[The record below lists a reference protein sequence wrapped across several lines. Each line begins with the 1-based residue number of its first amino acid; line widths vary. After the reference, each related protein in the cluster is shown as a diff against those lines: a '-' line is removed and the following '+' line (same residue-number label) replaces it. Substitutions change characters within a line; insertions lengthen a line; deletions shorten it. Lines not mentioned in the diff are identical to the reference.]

1 MRKSGSGVVSR
12 TAPQVE
18 NHLYQMR
25 QRRRRHLCHDVLRDG
40 LGPGLENDAGDGTAI
55 AMREYENL
63 AAFYLQ
69 APSCIKNDDGEEA
82 PCTSTT
88 NWMI

>member
-1 MRKSGSGVVSR
+1 MIPWHMGVSTHRHWGLNEEIRVRRDVQNRASSQTSFTRCGSV
-12 TAPQVE
+12 
-18 NHLYQMR
+18 
-25 QRRRRHLCHDVLRDG
+25 
-40 LGPGLENDAGDGTAI
+40 AI

>member
-1 MRKSGSGVVSR
+1 MSAIGK
-12 TAPQVE
+12 
-18 NHLYQMR
+18 
-25 QRRRRHLCHDVLRDG
+25 RRRRSREMKPA
-40 LGPGLENDAGDGTAI
+40 GPGLENDAGDGAAI
-55 AMREYENL
+55 TMREYENL

-69 APSCIKNDDGEEA
+69 ARSRIKNDDGEEA

>member
-1 MRKSGSGVVSR
+1 MRKSASGAVSR

-18 NHLYQMR
+18 TQPDAAASTPPSLP
-25 QRRRRHLCHDVLRDG
+25 LRFARWI
-40 LGPGLENDAGDGTAI
+40 GPGLENDAGDGTAI